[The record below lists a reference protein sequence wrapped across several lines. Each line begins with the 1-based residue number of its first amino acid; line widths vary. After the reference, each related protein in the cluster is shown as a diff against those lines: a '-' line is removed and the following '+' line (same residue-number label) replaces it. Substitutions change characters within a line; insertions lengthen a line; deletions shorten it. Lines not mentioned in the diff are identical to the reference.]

1 MQRFT
6 SREQKVPKPA
16 TLKQSPNKD
25 RERRHPAFSRSRNYE
40 NRKQAI
46 VHASIRLFNRRGFHA
61 TSISHISKDLGL
73 SNAAVYYY
81 FRDKYDLLYHCYLFA
96 VYNGLDVARSVQ
108 KTDGT
113 GLEKLEKYIREQ
125 FSALVGSEGAAWIF
139 ADLTALKAE
148 QKEEV
153 IALSREV
160 DSLVLGFIEQ
170 GREDGSISVSNS
182 RITEFFIL
190 GALNWV
196 PRWYRPNMELG
207 AGDLAEIFLE
217 LMFEGLRPR

>member
-1 MQRFT
+1 MPR
-6 SREQKVPKPA
+6 PA
-16 TLKQSPNKD
+16 TLKQPLKES
-25 RERRHPAFSRSRNYE
+25 EEGRHPAFSRSRNYE

-46 VHASIRLFNRRGFHA
+46 IHASIRLFNKRGFHA

-113 GLEKLEKYIREQ
+113 GLEKLEKYVREQ
-125 FSALVGSEGAAWIF
+125 FKALVGAEGTAWIF
-139 ADLTALKAE
+139 ADLTALKSKQRDE
-148 QKEEV
+148 
-153 IALSREV
+153 IIGLSREV

-196 PRWYRPNMELG
+196 PRWYRPNLELG
-207 AGDLAEIFLE
+207 AEDLAEVFLD

>member
-1 MQRFT
+1 M
-6 SREQKVPKPA
+6 PKPA
-16 TLKQSPNKD
+16 ALQKSPVVDEEK
-25 RERRHPAFSRSRNYE
+25 RHPAFSRSRNYE

-46 VHASIRLFNRRGFHA
+46 IEASIRLFNKHGFHA

-81 FRDKYDLLYHCYLFA
+81 FKDKYDLLYNCYLFA
-96 VYNGLDVARSVQ
+96 VYNGLGVARKVQ
-108 KTDGT
+108 QTDGT

-125 FSALVGSEGAAWIF
+125 FEALVGSEGTAWIF
-139 ADLTALKAE
+139 SDLAALKPE
-148 QKEEV
+148 QREEIV
-153 IALSREV
+153 GLSREV

-170 GREDGSISVSNS
+170 GRKDGSISVSDS

-196 PRWYRPNMELG
+196 PRWYRPNLKLG
-207 AGDLAEIFLE
+207 AHELAEIFLE